1 MQNGRAGRLH
11 PAVGTARRHLVAALE
26 KLLGAGS
33 IKATG
38 RSRTASTAEQ
48 RYAERARERQQA
60 FDASGNKSGGS
71 KKKKGS
77 KGGNSAKK

>member
-11 PAVGTARRHLVAALE
+11 PAVGTARRHLAAALE

-38 RSRTASTAEQ
+38 RSRTASTA
-48 RYAERARERQQA
+48 
-60 FDASGNKSGGS
+60 DAADLPLLLVACSGGPTPS
-71 KKKKGS
+71 PWRQLPRTS
-77 KGGNSAKK
+77 PAAATCA